1 MKIIAI
7 TDPKAVN
14 NEAKHIQA
22 LLQQGF
28 YTVHIRKEP
37 QYFKHPTEV
46 VRYLRTVLEQLSDSE
61 RKRLIIHNEASLY
74 YEFNLKGIHCNH
86 LISQYPTDY
95 KGFRTR
101 SCHSLAEV
109 EQCKTMYDY
118 VFLSPIFNS
127 ISKKGYCSHF
137 TALSLLQAAK
147 AGIIDHKVMALGG
160 VTLQKLPLLQQFGF
174 GGAAMMGAIGP
185 YLP

>member
-7 TDPKAVN
+7 TSPKAVE

-28 YTVHIRKEP
+28 YTVHVRKEA
-37 QYFKHPTEV
+37 QYFSHSTEV
-46 VRYLRTVLEQLSDSE
+46 VRYLCGVFEQLSDSE
-61 RKRLIIHNEASLY
+61 RERIIIHNEASLY
-74 YEFNLKGIHCNH
+74 HEFGLKGIHCNQ
-86 LISQYPTDY
+86 LITQYPTDY

-109 EQCKTMYDY
+109 EQCKAQFDY

-127 ISKKGYCSHF
+127 ISKKGYNSHF
-137 TALSLLQAAK
+137 SALPLWQAYK
-147 AGIIDHKVMALGG
+147 AGIIDQKVMALGG
-160 VTLQKLPLLQQFGF
+160 VTWQKLPLLQQFGF